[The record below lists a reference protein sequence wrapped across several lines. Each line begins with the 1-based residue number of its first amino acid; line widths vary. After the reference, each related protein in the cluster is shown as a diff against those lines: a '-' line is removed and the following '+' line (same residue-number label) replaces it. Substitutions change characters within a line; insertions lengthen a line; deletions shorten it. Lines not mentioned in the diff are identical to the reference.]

1 MILVLVSLSEQFVH
15 IGCYVDKAAN
25 AIVSLKGK
33 DPLLDKNPELREDAV
48 QRCARVAISTKAT
61 YILPSKMAGIV
72 IRV

>member
-1 MILVLVSLSEQFVH
+1 MILVLVSFSEQFVY

-33 DPLLDKNPELREDAV
+33 DPPLDENPKLGEDAA
-48 QRCARVAISTKAT
+48 QRCARVAISTKT
-61 YILPSKMAGIV
+61 TSILPSKMARIV